1 MAKRTLIEN
10 ITRKVKMPSKGGVIK
25 AAAVTGGIASAIFM
39 ALKLKP
45 QLYGP
50 GGTKLSRYDPA
61 IDRARLRRKKSNASD
76 D

>member
-1 MAKRTLIEN
+1 MSDRTLIQN
-10 ITRKVKMPSKGGVIK
+10 IARKIKKPSKTDVIK
-25 AAAVTGGIASAIFM
+25 AVAVTGGIASAIFV

-45 QLYGP
+45 ELYGP

-61 IDRARLRRKKSNASD
+61 IDRARLRNKSNASD

>member
-1 MAKRTLIEN
+1 MSDRTLIQN
-10 ITRKVKMPSKGGVIK
+10 IARKVRMPSKGGVIK
-25 AAAVTGGIASAIFM
+25 AVAVTGGIASAIFV

>member
-1 MAKRTLIEN
+1 MSDRKLIEN
-10 ITRKVKMPSKGGVIK
+10 ITRKVKMPSRSGVIK
-25 AAAVTGGIASAIFM
+25 AVAVTGGIASAIFM

-45 QLYGP
+45 DLYGP

-61 IDRARLRRKKSNASD
+61 VDRAKLRRKKSNASD

>member
-1 MAKRTLIEN
+1 MLGDRTLIQN
-10 ITRKVKMPSKGGVIK
+10 IARKIRMPKKGGVIK
-25 AAAVTGGIASAIFM
+25 AVAVTGGIASAVWV

-50 GGTKLSRYDPA
+50 GGTKLSRYDPD
-61 IDRARLRRKKSNASD
+61 IDKPRLRSRSNASD